1 MTSRRKTLLG
11 IVLFWLTCS
20 AQGSLPI
27 PEDLSPLARLLVGL
41 VAGQEIGVDGASG
54 LPRGAEAASRALH
67 DACEEVASKTPL
79 SIDDLTEFM
88 GCANDGMRLTFT
100 VRLSGFRADRAGTQ
114 EAMSMVRKDI
124 GREICRNPDVPAL
137 IRLGVTLVY
146 RYVGAHGRLVG
157 EVVIGPTTCT
167 V

>member
-1 MTSRRKTLLG
+1 MTPRRKTLLS

-20 AQGSLPI
+20 VQGSQPI

-41 VAGQEIGVDGASG
+41 VEGQEIGVDGASG
-54 LPRGAEAASRALH
+54 LQRGAEAASRALRE
-67 DACEEVASKTPL
+67 ACEEVASKTPR
-79 SIDDLTEFM
+79 SIDELSEFM
-88 GCANDGMRLTFT
+88 GCTNDGMRLTFT
-100 VRLSGFRADRAGTQ
+100 VRLSGFDADRAGTQ
-114 EAMSMVRKDI
+114 DAMSMVREDI

-157 EVVIGPTTCT
+157 DVVIGPTTCT